1 MKKTILLIG
10 LVFLMSVVHAQQR
23 LPEITKTF
31 ENGQPMFID
40 YLDSESLKKV
50 ETVLFNESGTKIFS
64 MKFNPVNSL
73 PDGEFFDLI
82 NKGFFKNGIL
92 TCEKCV
98 LVEANEPSIYTYN
111 KDRMET
117 QITTGDV
124 INGVLVGEIKHYAVH
139 EETFNR
145 IDWESSRR
153 AVSAGAWVG
162 FRDVKT
168 YTTGV
173 FNKTLIDTKKYNT
186 KGVLE
191 DGETILKKGGWRAK
205 LVIKNGIV
213 RSYVSRDFKGMTI
226 DSLSNEAK
234 IWKINGKLVRNN
246 GFLVFN
252 HPENFNEVTKT
263 VNYDGNRTKYGPISY
278 SNYNFKIVK
287 SKGVLTLKGTHPRG
301 LNSNGIYSEYKTGLL
316 DKIIEY
322 DTDIKDES
330 IVYFDRKFS
339 NTKEQNLFT
348 LIYNFLVNGDEKL
361 IDRPFFAHYNSP
373 ERLSSCLPEFVKYLE
388 TTKNNFSKYLKS
400 THSDLAIYV
409 YDEWGTLSKHNTI
422 LWKGDRYDEYIG
434 TLGIPT
440 FFAKVIGID
449 DYLKACNES
458 IVNKETQIQ
467 EILVWD
473 TKTLKYEKVDFSRL
487 IQLAKQKQ
495 MFFEQSVREELKRKE
510 NQEVRDILFTMLD
523 YQKRYLSGIEKGYS
537 SKIKNVVR
545 DSRGNVNSVVTP
557 QLFFERYESFKKTD
571 SIVKEHLSDMYRP
584 DNRTTFDSIGKD
596 LKPDLRAVWFAF
608 NRYSALHYTSD
619 SYYNK
624 LIRQDANGYSIK
636 LENMLMSKYVSSH
649 KKQIDSFRRE
659 LYNHWAFCSS
669 KILQSFNK
677 QKQFLINGYDGEY
690 AKKVNVTKA
699 YTSEKKIASP
709 SLGFDKY
716 YAKIKKI
723 IIKDYGLELK
733 SIEDWYAWS
742 PDKYRYQSEKLNWPY
757 GNLYTVFTFEN
768 LADLVSF
775 VEDDLF
781 TAVYYN
787 AHVFHMDSKKIKVYY
802 YYDDNVKKTK

>member
-64 MKFNPVNSL
+64 MKFNPVNGL

-98 LVEANEPSIYTYN
+98 LVEANEPSVYTYN

-153 AVSAGAWVG
+153 AVAAGAWVG

-191 DGETILKKGGWRAK
+191 DGEAILKKGGWRAK

-213 RSYVSRDFKGMTI
+213 RSYVSHDFTGMTI

-234 IWKINGKLVRNN
+234 IWIINGKLVRNN

-252 HPENFNEVTKT
+252 HPENFNEGTKT
-263 VNYDGNRTKYGPISY
+263 VNYDGNRTKYGAIY
-278 SNYNFKIVK
+278 NNFKIVR

-316 DKIIEY
+316 DKIIEF
-322 DTDIKDES
+322 DLNIKEEMNKQFDE
-330 IVYFDRKFS
+330 KFS

-361 IDRPFFAHYNSP
+361 IDRPFIAYYNKP
-373 ERLSSCLPEFVKYLE
+373 GQTSCLPPFVKYLE

-400 THSDLAIYV
+400 THSDLELYEYNPGI
-409 YDEWGTLSKHNTI
+409 SKKSTI
-422 LWKGDRYDEYIG
+422 LWKDIVRGNEADHGTIS

-440 FFAKVIGID
+440 FFDKVIGID

-487 IQLAKQKQ
+487 IQLAKEKQ

-545 DSRGNVNSVVTP
+545 DSRGNVKNVVTP

-584 DNRTTFDSIGKD
+584 DSRTTFDSIGKD

-608 NRYSALHYTSD
+608 NEYSALHYTSD
-619 SYYNK
+619 FYYNK

-649 KKQIDSFRRE
+649 KKQIDSFRIE

-742 PDKYRYQSEKLNWPY
+742 PDKYRSQSEKLNWPY